1 MTNLKNK
8 TSPDGKWQVT
18 IDKDG
23 NLTWF
28 NLTKVTGAYTIQEVI
43 EATKNI
49 CPELWKK

>member
-8 TSPDGKWQVT
+8 KSPDGKWQVT

-28 NLTKVTGAYTIQEVI
+28 DLTKVTGAYTIQEVI
-43 EATKNI
+43 EATKKI
-49 CPELWKK
+49 CPELWK